1 MHNFFV
7 HPSSIK
13 ADQVTLTGEVAR
25 QIARVLRLRAGD
37 EIVILDYSGYEY
49 LVFLH
54 KVSSTTVHG
63 LVKERRW
70 NQSEPTT
77 RVTLYQGMLKSDKFE
92 FVLQKGTE
100 LGVTEFVPILCERS
114 IARAVGELTRSRRNR
129 WERIIV
135 EASEQAGRGK
145 LPTLSD
151 PVSFDTACEDAP
163 GLKVIPWENE
173 SVTKLRS
180 VLNGNPGGV
189 SIFIGPE
196 GGLTAKEVETAGC
209 FNITPVTLGPRV
221 LRAETAAITAV
232 AAVMYE
238 SGEL

>member
-7 HPSSIK
+7 HPTSIE
-13 ADQVTLTGEVAR
+13 ADQVALTGGVAH
-25 QIARVLRLRAGD
+25 QIAHVLRLRAGD
-37 EIVILDYSGYEY
+37 EIVILDNSGYEY
-49 LVFLH
+49 LVLLH
-54 KVSSTTVHG
+54 KVSSTVVDG

-70 NQSEPTT
+70 NQGEPNT

-114 IARAVGELTRSRRNR
+114 IARAVGKLTKSRRNR
-129 WERIIV
+129 WERIIA
-135 EASEQAGRGK
+135 EAAEQAGRGK

-151 PVSFDTACEDAP
+151 PMSFDTACEGAP
-163 GLKVIPWENE
+163 GLRVIPWEHE
-173 SVTKLRS
+173 SVTKLRC
-180 VLNGNPGGV
+180 VLNGNPSVV

-196 GGLTAKEVETAGC
+196 GGLTSKEVETAVG
-209 FNITPVTLGPRV
+209 FNVTSVTLGSRV

-238 SGEL
+238 NGEL